1 MFFKTLA
8 RRCCGKISHHILFF
22 FLKKHEINRTVGK
35 REGCGLVNGLRGVD
49 LHRWYTS
56 LGWGWLPATIQQH
69 FLTPSAPLPYHLTL
83 VVGFRTGSLP
93 FALSDDTLAVN
104 HSLRVQYHLSSLAST
119 WSHIQDDYFSFRHPQ
134 LWGFGMP
141 TSIFLTYPPHTVL
154 SMVHSPPIPL
164 LQHISFVSTWKIPVD
179 CWTVITKD
187 HW

>member
-1 MFFKTLA
+1 MHVFQNSRPPLLWEDFT
-8 RRCCGKISHHILFF
+8 SHPFF

-35 REGCGLVNGLRGVD
+35 KEGCGLVNGLRGVD

-69 FLTPSAPLPYHLTL
+69 FLTPPNHLTS

-104 HSLRVQYHLSSLAST
+104 LSLRVQYHLSSLAST
-119 WSHIQDDYFSFRHPQ
+119 WSHIQDDYFSFWYPQ

-154 SMVHSPPIPL
+154 SMYIHHQFLSYNTSPLSPPGRYQWIAEL
-164 LQHISFVSTWKIPVD
+164 W
-179 CWTVITKD
+179 
-187 HW
+187 